1 MSKPTPILNR
11 ASVAFGLLIVSVA
24 VAAAVGLLIGGGAS
38 PTQLADSGPLVR
50 WGLPIAKA
58 ITNIGIAVAIGGFAF
73 AAYALSAKSA
83 QLTKVMNLA
92 ALGAGIWTIF
102 GGVSFI
108 FTYLSVT
115 GSAFSTSDTFGQ
127 SLWLFATSI
136 ELGRYLALNLLAGAI
151 LTVLALA
158 FQSLTS
164 ALLLAALGLLGL
176 VPLALTGHAA
186 GVANHAMAVNSIGLH
201 MVAVTIWVGGLV
213 ALFVIRD
220 ENSEHQADLVR
231 RYSTLAL
238 GAFGI
243 VAVSGIALAWIS
255 LGKFENL
262 ATPYGL
268 IVLLK
273 TAALILLGAFGAI
286 YRRKLIAEVASSD
299 AGKRKSFFK
308 LATLELAIMGIAIG
322 LGNALSRTA
331 PPADPLANF
340 VPTPASILTG
350 EQLPTELLP
359 STWFTAWK
367 IDLLWLVIAV
377 AAIGVYLFGV
387 VRLRR
392 RGDKWSNLRTASL
405 VGGWLFLIYI
415 TCGAPNVYE
424 QYLFSVHMT
433 SHMMLTMGVPLLLV
447 PGAPV
452 TLLVRAAA
460 KRKDDSR
467 GLREWALWA
476 VHTKWAQLVSNPI
489 FAAVNFAASL
499 VVFYFTPI
507 FAWATREHIGH
518 EWMIIHFVIT
528 GYLFIQALVGIDPGP
543 RQLPHTI
550 RLMLLI
556 GTLAFH
562 AFFGLSLMT
571 GSGLLLADWYG
582 AMGRTWGVDPVADQ
596 QNGGAIAWGIGEF
609 PSAILTLIV
618 CVQWFNSG
626 TREAKRL
633 DRASDR
639 TGNKDIEDYNAYL
652 ARLAKMEERR

>member
-1 MSKPTPILNR
+1 
-11 ASVAFGLLIVSVA
+11 VAFGLLGIA
-24 VAAAVGLLIGGGAS
+24 MAAAVVVGMLLGGGAT
-38 PTQLADSGPLVR
+38 PTKLADAGDIVR
-50 WGLPIAKA
+50 WGLPLAKGL
-58 ITNIGIAVAIGGFAF
+58 TNLGTALAIGSLAFSAF
-73 AAYALSAKSA
+73 ALSTETP
-83 QLTKVMNLA
+83 QLTKAMNLA

-102 GGVSFI
+102 GAISFLY
-108 FTYLSVT
+108 TYLSVT
-115 GSAFSTSDTFGQ
+115 GSAFSTSDQFGQ
-127 SLWLFATSI
+127 SLWLFATTI

-158 FQSLTS
+158 FQSLTA

-176 VPLALTGHAA
+176 VPIALTGHAA
-186 GVANHAMAVNSIGLH
+186 GAANHAMAVNSLGLH
-201 MVAVTIWVGGLV
+201 LVAVTIWVGGLV
-213 ALFVIRD
+213 ALVVVRD
-220 ENSEHQADLVR
+220 SDPERQANLVK

-238 GAFGI
+238 ISYLI
-243 VAVSGIALAWIS
+243 VAISGVSISIIS

-262 ATPYGL
+262 FTPYGWL
-268 IVLLK
+268 VLLK
-273 TAALILLGAFGAI
+273 VGALLLLGAIGGH
-286 YRRKLIAEVASSD
+286 YRYRLI
-299 AGKRKSFFK
+299 GK
-308 LATLELAIMGIAIG
+308 LATVPAKAKEFWLIVTGELLVIGAAVG
-322 LGNALSRTA
+322 LGTALSRTA

-350 EQLPTELLP
+350 EPLPTELLP
-359 STWFTAWK
+359 SSWLTAWK
-367 IDLLWLVIAV
+367 IDLLWLVISLG
-377 AAIGVYLFGV
+377 AIAIYLVGVW
-387 VRLRR
+387 RLKR
-392 RGDKWSNLRTASL
+392 RGDNWPAIRTVSW

-415 TCGAPNVYE
+415 TCGAANVYE
-424 QYLFSVHMT
+424 QYLFSVHMMA
-433 SHMMLTMGVPLLLV
+433 HMMLTMGVALLLV

-452 TLLVRAAA
+452 TLLVRAAQ
-460 KRKDDSR
+460 KRKDGSR

-499 VVFYFTPI
+499 VIFYFTPV
-507 FAWATREHIGH
+507 FGWATREHVGH

-543 RQLPHTI
+543 KQLPYTI

-582 AMGRTWGVDPVADQ
+582 AMGRTWGVDPIADQ
-596 QNGGAIAWGIGEF
+596 QNGGAIAWGIGEL
-609 PSAILTLIV
+609 PAAALTLIV

-626 TREAKRL
+626 TREARRL

-652 ARLAKMEERR
+652 ERLAKLEERR

>member
-1 MSKPTPILNR
+1 M
-11 ASVAFGLLIVSVA
+11 AFGLLGIA
-24 VAAAVGLLIGGGAS
+24 MAAAVVVGMLLGGGAT
-38 PTQLADSGPLVR
+38 PTKLADAGDIVR
-50 WGLPIAKA
+50 WGLPLAKGL
-58 ITNIGIAVAIGGFAF
+58 TNLGTALAIGSLAF
-73 AAYALSAKSA
+73 SAFALSAKTP
-83 QLTKVMNLA
+83 QLAKAMNLA

-102 GGVSFI
+102 GAIAFL

-115 GSAFSTSDTFGQ
+115 GTAFSTSDQFGQ
-127 SLWLFATSI
+127 SLWLFATTI
-136 ELGRYLALNLLAGAI
+136 ELGRYLAMNLLAGAI

-158 FQSLTS
+158 FQSLTA

-176 VPLALTGHAA
+176 VPIALTGHAA
-186 GVANHAMAVNSIGLH
+186 GAANHAMAVNSLGLH
-201 MVAVTIWVGGLV
+201 LVAVTIWVGGLV
-213 ALFVIRD
+213 ALVVVRD
-220 ENSEHQADLVR
+220 SDPERQANLVK

-238 GAFGI
+238 IAYLI
-243 VAVSGIALAWIS
+243 VAISGVSISIIS

-262 ATPYGL
+262 FTPYGWL
-268 IVLLK
+268 VLLK
-273 TAALILLGAFGAI
+273 VGALLLLGAIGGH
-286 YRRKLIAEVASSD
+286 YRYRLI
-299 AGKRKSFFK
+299 GK
-308 LATLELAIMGIAIG
+308 LATVPAKAKEFWLIVTGELLVIGAAVG
-322 LGNALSRTA
+322 LGTALSRTA

-340 VPTPASILTG
+340 VPTPAAILTG
-350 EQLPTELLP
+350 EPLPSDLLP

-367 IDLLWLVIAV
+367 IDLLWLVISLG
-377 AAIGVYLFGV
+377 AIAIYLVGVW
-387 VRLRR
+387 RLKR
-392 RGDKWSNLRTASL
+392 RGDNWPAIRTVSW

-415 TCGAPNVYE
+415 TSGAANVYE
-424 QYLFSVHMT
+424 QYLFSVHMI
-433 SHMMLTMGVPLLLV
+433 SHMMLTMGVPLFLV

-452 TLLVRAAA
+452 TLLLRAAV
-460 KRKDDSR
+460 KRKDGSM

-499 VVFYFTPI
+499 VIFYFTPI
-507 FAWATREHIGH
+507 FGWATREHVGH
-518 EWMIIHFVIT
+518 EWMVIHFVIT
-528 GYLFIQALVGIDPGP
+528 GYLFVQALVGIDPGP
-543 RQLPHTI
+543 KQLPHTI

-596 QNGGAIAWGIGEF
+596 QNGGAIAWGIGEL
-609 PSAILTLIV
+609 PSAALTLIV

-626 TREAKRL
+626 TREARRL

-652 ARLAKMEERR
+652 ERLAKLEERR

>member
-1 MSKPTPILNR
+1 M
-11 ASVAFGLLIVSVA
+11 AFGLLGIA
-24 VAAAVGLLIGGGAS
+24 MAAAVVVGMLLGGGAT
-38 PTQLADSGPLVR
+38 PTKLADAGDIVR
-50 WGLPIAKA
+50 WGLPLAKGL
-58 ITNIGIAVAIGGFAF
+58 TNLGTALAIGSLAFSAF
-73 AAYALSAKSA
+73 ALSTETP
-83 QLTKVMNLA
+83 QLTKAMNLA

-102 GGVSFI
+102 GAISFLY
-108 FTYLSVT
+108 TYLSVT
-115 GSAFSTSDTFGQ
+115 GSAFSTSDQFGQ
-127 SLWLFATSI
+127 SLWLFATTI

-158 FQSLTS
+158 FQSLTA

-176 VPLALTGHAA
+176 VPIALTGHAA
-186 GVANHAMAVNSIGLH
+186 GAANHAMAVNSLGLH
-201 MVAVTIWVGGLV
+201 LVAVTIWVGGLV
-213 ALFVIRD
+213 ALVVVRD
-220 ENSEHQADLVR
+220 SDPERQANLVK

-238 GAFGI
+238 ISYLI
-243 VAVSGIALAWIS
+243 VAISGVSISIIS

-262 ATPYGL
+262 FTPYGWL
-268 IVLLK
+268 VLLK
-273 TAALILLGAFGAI
+273 VGALLLLGAIGGH
-286 YRRKLIAEVASSD
+286 YRYRLI
-299 AGKRKSFFK
+299 GK
-308 LATLELAIMGIAIG
+308 LATVPAKAKEFWLIVTGELLVIGAAVG
-322 LGNALSRTA
+322 LGTALSRTA

-350 EQLPTELLP
+350 EPLPTELLP
-359 STWFTAWK
+359 SSWLTAWK
-367 IDLLWLVIAV
+367 IDLLWLVISLG
-377 AAIGVYLFGV
+377 AIAIYLVGVW
-387 VRLRR
+387 RLKR
-392 RGDKWSNLRTASL
+392 RGDNWPAIRTVSW

-415 TCGAPNVYE
+415 TCGAANVYE
-424 QYLFSVHMT
+424 QYLFSVHMMA
-433 SHMMLTMGVPLLLV
+433 HMMLTMGVALLLV

-452 TLLVRAAA
+452 TLLVRAAQ
-460 KRKDDSR
+460 KRKDGSR

-499 VVFYFTPI
+499 VIFYFTPV
-507 FAWATREHIGH
+507 FGWATREHVGH

-543 RQLPHTI
+543 KQLPYTI

-582 AMGRTWGVDPVADQ
+582 AMGRTWGVDPIADQ
-596 QNGGAIAWGIGEF
+596 QNGGAIAWGIGEL
-609 PSAILTLIV
+609 PAAALTLIV

-626 TREAKRL
+626 TREARRL

-652 ARLAKMEERR
+652 ERLAKLEERR